1 MVYILT
7 PLVLNDASPSKQHDL
22 HQNRVNMS
30 QLPIVMCCRVLYA
43 VYCCPRD
50 DAAVCLPR
58 DLACLPACARLPV
71 LPITPHGV
79 VSYCVLMQDVVH
91 MHEIM
96 KGIQP
101 HISKIPKEGS

>member
-1 MVYILT
+1 MLSIVVLAMMLRFVYLEIL
-7 PLVLNDASPSKQHDL
+7 P
-22 HQNRVNMS
+22 
-30 QLPIVMCCRVLYA
+30 
-43 VYCCPRD
+43 
-50 DAAVCLPR
+50 
-58 DLACLPACARLPV
+58 ACLPACARLPV